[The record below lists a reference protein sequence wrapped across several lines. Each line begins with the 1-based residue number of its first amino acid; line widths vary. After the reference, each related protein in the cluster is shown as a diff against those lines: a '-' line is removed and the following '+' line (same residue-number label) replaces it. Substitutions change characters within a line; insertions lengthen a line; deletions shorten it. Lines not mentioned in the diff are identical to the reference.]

1 MTRRD
6 GFTLIELMIVVVV
19 IGLLAAMAI
28 PNYMNMQN
36 HAKEASTK
44 SNAHTVQLAVE
55 DYSVRNGGIY
65 STAPA
70 DLTPLLPGQGL
81 MVNPFSGL
89 NSEPQFGAAAAAA
102 GEIGIQAV
110 MQGGVIAGYTIT
122 AFGKDG
128 NVLTIASGNH

>member
-1 MTRRD
+1 MPKRA

-44 SNAHTVQLAVE
+44 SNAHTIQLAVE
-55 DYSVRNGGIY
+55 DFAVRNGGIY
-65 STAPA
+65 SVNPA

-81 MVNPFSGL
+81 MINTYSG
-89 NSEPQFGAAAAAA
+89 NSSEPQFGAPAMMP
-102 GEIGIQAV
+102 GQIGIEPNMA
-110 MQGGVIAGYTIT
+110 GPEITGYTIT
-122 AFGKDG
+122 AFGTGG
-128 NVLTIASGNH
+128 NVLTIRSGN

>member
-1 MTRRD
+1 MRKRE

-55 DYSVRNGGIY
+55 DFSVRNDGVY
-65 STAPA
+65 SVAGA

-81 MVNPFSGL
+81 MANTFSGAA
-89 NSEPQFGAAAAAA
+89 SEPRFGAAAAAT
-102 GEIGIQAV
+102 GEIGIESVLVA
-110 MQGGVIAGYTIT
+110 GVIGGYTIT
-122 AFGKDG
+122 AFGKNN
-128 NVLTIASGNH
+128 NVLTITSSSN

>member
-1 MTRRD
+1 MLKRT

-55 DYSVRNGGIY
+55 DYSVRNEGLY
-65 STAPA
+65 SANAA

-81 MVNPFSGL
+81 MANPFSGVM
-89 NSEPQFGAAAAAA
+89 SEPQFGAAAIAP
-102 GEIGIQAV
+102 GEIGIQSVAA
-110 MQGGVIAGYTIT
+110 GGIIVGYTIT

-128 NVLTIASGNH
+128 NVLTIESGN

>member
-1 MTRRD
+1 MSRRA

-28 PNYMNMQN
+28 PNYMNMRD

-55 DYSVRNGGIY
+55 DFSVRNGGIY
-65 STAPA
+65 SAA
-70 DLTPLLPGQGL
+70 AGDLTPLLPGQGL
-81 MVNPFSGL
+81 MGNPFTGL
-89 NSEPQFGAAAAAA
+89 NTEPHFGVAAASS
-102 GEIGIQAV
+102 GQIGIQAV
-110 MQGGVIAGYTIT
+110 TQGGIITGYTIT

-128 NVLTIASGNH
+128 NVLSIVSGNN

>member
-1 MTRRD
+1 MAKRA

-55 DYSVRNGGIY
+55 DFSVRNDGLY
-65 STAPA
+65 STNPA

-81 MVNPFSGL
+81 MVNSYTGL
-89 NSEPQFGAAAAAA
+89 FSEPQFGVAAV
-102 GEIGIQAV
+102 GPGQIGIQANMAGAV
-110 MQGGVIAGYTIT
+110 VEGYTIT
-122 AFGKDG
+122 AFGTDG
-128 NVLTIASGNH
+128 NVLTIRSGN

>member
-1 MTRRD
+1 MFQRA

-36 HAKEASTK
+36 HAREASTK

-55 DYSVRNGGIY
+55 DFSVRNDGLY
-65 STAPA
+65 STNPA

-81 MVNPFSGL
+81 MVNSFSGI
-89 NSEPQFGAAAAAA
+89 STEPQFGAAALVP
-102 GEIGIQAV
+102 GQIGIEAV
-110 MQGGVIAGYTIT
+110 MDGAIVSGYTIT
-122 AFGKDG
+122 AFGTDG
-128 NVLTIASGNH
+128 TVLTIRSGN

>member
-1 MTRRD
+1 MFKRA

-44 SNAHTVQLAVE
+44 SNAHTVQLVVE
-55 DYSVRNGGIY
+55 DYSVRNEGLY
-65 STAPA
+65 SMNPA

-81 MVNPFSGL
+81 MVNPFSGN
-89 NSEPQFGAAAAAA
+89 NSEPQFGVAAVLP
-102 GEIGIQAV
+102 GQIGVEPIMV
-110 MQGGVIAGYTIT
+110 GPVVAGYTNT
-122 AFGKDG
+122 AFGTDG
-128 NVLTIASGNH
+128 NVLTISSGN

>member
-1 MTRRD
+1 MSRRA

-28 PNYMNMQN
+28 PNYANMQN
-36 HAKEASTK
+36 HAREASTK

-65 STAPA
+65 SANA
-70 DLTPLLPGQGL
+70 GDLTPLLPGQGL
-81 MVNPFSGL
+81 MVNTFTGL
-89 NSEPQFGAAAAAA
+89 NSEPHFGSAAAAP

-110 MQGGVIAGYTIT
+110 MQGGVVTGYTIT
-122 AFGKDG
+122 AYGKNA
-128 NVLTIASGNH
+128 NVLTIASGN